1 MNILARLAEPWENS
15 RRGLIGKLSL
25 TAITNQICCILT
37 LTRLRDM
44 QMLAFLGSKER
55 NLDDYRA
62 LVAKA
67 QPRLQ
72 FVGFNT
78 PVGSSMSVIEWIY
91 K

>member
-1 MNILARLAEPWENS
+1 MNILVRLVEPWENS
-15 RRGLIGKLSL
+15 RRGLIGKLFS
-25 TAITNQICCILT
+25 AAGANRICSILT

-55 NLDDYRA
+55 NLDDYKG

-72 FVGFNT
+72 FVGVIT
-78 PVGSSMSVIEWIY
+78 PVGSSMSVMEWIY
-91 K
+91 E